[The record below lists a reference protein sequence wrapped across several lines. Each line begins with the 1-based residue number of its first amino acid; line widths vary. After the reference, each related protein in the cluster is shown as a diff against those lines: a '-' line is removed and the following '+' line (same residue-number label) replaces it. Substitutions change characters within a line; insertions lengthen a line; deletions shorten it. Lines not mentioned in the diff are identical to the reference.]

1 LAETTK
7 MKDYDFSVIST
18 ELPPNVPPEYL
29 LWLAVID
36 RAVVDYIRW
45 YTELN
50 IKQKNSLEWF
60 LFEPRPCPNNL
71 QFICDLLF
79 DDHEAADT
87 IRKRVRFLTSHAT
100 EDDMNIYNQTRYR
113 RVKNRLT

>member
-1 LAETTK
+1 

-18 ELPPNVPPEYL
+18 ELPPNVPPEHL

-36 RAVVDYIRW
+36 RALVDYVRW
-45 YTELN
+45 YQELN

-60 LFEPRPCPNNL
+60 LFERKPCPNNL
-71 QFICDLLF
+71 QYLCELLF
-79 DDHEAADT
+79 DDHDAAET
-87 IRKRVRFLTSHAT
+87 IRKRVKFLANHAT
-100 EDDMNIYNQTRYR
+100 EDDIIGYNLTRYR